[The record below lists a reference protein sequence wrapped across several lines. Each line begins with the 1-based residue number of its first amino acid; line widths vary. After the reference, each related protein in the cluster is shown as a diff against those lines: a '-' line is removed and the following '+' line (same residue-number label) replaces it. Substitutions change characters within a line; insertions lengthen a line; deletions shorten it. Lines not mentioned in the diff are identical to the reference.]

1 MFTVRRLYPFGQY
14 SFSLE
19 RLNGTEYAA
28 ISMTRTGNRLTTAD
42 VTEWDGDDEMEYSI
56 YNYNHNANGAMTF
69 DSMIGEEGATLRW
82 NVAGL
87 LHTITDEESGEG
99 ATYVWLSDGTKVKMD
114 GDVDSPRYYRGSF
127 VYKDVSISVP
137 TGYDEGDYDT
147 YDFEGLESIAHSE
160 GRFVATDWTT
170 TGVPTLSDRHFVR
183 DLVGSTV
190 TVIDVARAA
199 VASNLPTLNAA
210 LVEQD
215 AYLAYGDRLSASAM
229 TLKTDTDNRYRFN
242 GKERHDWAGYP
253 YIDYG
258 ARMYNPVIG
267 SWLSPDPLAEFS
279 KAYFSYS
286 FCLNNPINYYDPFG
300 LTTYVVEG
308 EERVID
314 DGYTDRMNVTEHQY
328 RALERRFSK
337 NALRYERYR
346 NNLQLSYGYQS
357 EGDIPTN
364 EGASVAWH
372 KPHKISFQEWNQSAI
387 GNLSTSSLSA
397 LKETAEK
404 IEESAGKTRFE
415 LSGKIRK
422 EGPKGGVFYGN
433 QYVQTYSVAKCA
445 KTISSVASGT
455 SIVIGAY
462 GVANA
467 FIEDGLSIGYHTRAS
482 IGELAGGY
490 VGGILGAALGAAAV
504 GAIGSSGAG
513 VGAVPG
519 AAAGV
524 FVGAMVGSYYGSYGG
539 IYLIQRVL

>member
-1 MFTVRRLYPFGQY
+1 
-14 SFSLE
+14 
-19 RLNGTEYAA
+19 
-28 ISMTRTGNRLTTAD
+28 MTRTGNRLTTAD
-42 VTEWDGDDEMEYSI
+42 VSEWDGDDEMEYSI

-82 NVAGL
+82 NAAGL

-242 GKERHDWAGYP
+242 GKERHDWAGYA

-258 ARMYNPVIG
+258 ARMYNPVTG
-267 SWLSPDPLAEFS
+267 SWLSPDPLADKYTSTSPYAFCAGDPVNYVDPTGMDRYYVDSLGTVTRIEQS
-279 KAYFSYS
+279 KDVVLISQCGANTSLKDSTLISKLLTTTDGRSFGRSEDASSAYQLFKFLADNCVVEWSIHFDNSGGATVGTNHNTENAANWSSY
-286 FCLNNPINYYDPFG
+286 G
-300 LTTYVVEG
+300 LTERPLRSIHSHPGINPNPVDEISSMGYYIVNPNNYREVQRIYDSDWDHLITSPNQMARSVYVYFPNTGNTYY
-308 EERVID
+308 I
-314 DGYTDRMNVTEHQY
+314 
-328 RALERRFSK
+328 SK
-337 NALRYERYR
+337 N
-346 NNLQLSYGYQS
+346 G
-357 EGDIPTN
+357 
-364 EGASVAWH
+364 WW
-372 KPHKISFQEWNQSAI
+372 K
-387 GNLSTSSLSA
+387 
-397 LKETAEK
+397 
-404 IEESAGKTRFE
+404 
-415 LSGKIRK
+415 
-422 EGPKGGVFYGN
+422 
-433 QYVQTYSVAKCA
+433 
-445 KTISSVASGT
+445 
-455 SIVIGAY
+455 
-462 GVANA
+462 
-467 FIEDGLSIGYHTRAS
+467 
-482 IGELAGGY
+482 
-490 VGGILGAALGAAAV
+490 
-504 GAIGSSGAG
+504 
-513 VGAVPG
+513 
-519 AAAGV
+519 
-524 FVGAMVGSYYGSYGG
+524 M
-539 IYLIQRVL
+539 